1 MRCRLIHQARL
12 IVPLV
17 LICFI
22 QAGLAP
28 YRATAQANR
37 GLTQQ
42 DVERSI
48 REGIRFLK
56 SRQQADGSWNNTGF
70 DQHPTG
76 MCGLVTLAL
85 LTAGEDPKS
94 PTIQKALEYLRGFTA
109 DQLNSTYAVSLQ
121 TMALAAAEP
130 EADRLRL
137 MANVRWLEDAQIKP
151 ADRVSWPGT
160 WSYTARKTSQGDGSN
175 TQYALLG
182 LNAASEVGIPVK
194 PEVWKLSR
202 DYWSESQRRS
212 GGWAYTLASSGETG
226 SMTCA
231 GISSLIITGLR
242 RYQGTERLV
251 GDRIEACGAG
261 GFDKRVQGGIDWL
274 ASRFSVNA
282 NPGSPL
288 GIWKYYY
295 LYGIERAGRLSG
307 VRYFGAND
315 WYREGARELVA
326 EQDRLQGF
334 WRGSDNIE
342 RDPLIATSFALLFLA
357 KGRAP
362 VLVNKLKHAP
372 GVDWNNDTDDVR
384 NLVAVVSKDWN
395 HLMTWQVVDGERASL
410 EEMLQAPVL
419 FLNGHEAPVFS
430 AEGKQKLKQYVEQG
444 GFIFAE
450 ACCGR
455 KEFDQGFRLLVRE
468 LFPEADYELHP
479 LPPEHSIWRS
489 RHRLSPEVHPLE
501 GVEYG
506 CRTVIVYSP
515 GDLSCYWNQEESQ
528 PENPAV
534 IKARRVGQNVIDYA
548 TGRELPQDK
557 LAIREIRDFK
567 EDSAAKR
574 SVLHI
579 GKLRHTGD
587 WNIAPL
593 AVPNL
598 TSFLREKLKIDVVIN
613 HKELVPSDPSLVNYP
628 LLYIHGR
635 NAISFTSEDMEKL
648 RKHVDPGGGTI
659 FADAACGSPAFDAS
673 FRRLVAELFP
683 KNALE
688 PIPPEDEL
696 LTGKVG
702 YDLADIQ
709 YTKAA
714 GGQKGKPQ
722 LEGVKIGGKWVVIY
736 SKLDLG
742 CALERQAGL
751 ECKGYTY
758 ESALRITSNIVLY
771 ATLP

>member
-1 MRCRLIHQARL
+1 
-12 IVPLV
+12 
-17 LICFI
+17 
-22 QAGLAP
+22 
-28 YRATAQANR
+28 
-37 GLTQQ
+37 
-42 DVERSI
+42 
-48 REGIRFLK
+48 
-56 SRQQADGSWNNTGF
+56 
-70 DQHPTG
+70 
-76 MCGLVTLAL
+76 
-85 LTAGEDPKS
+85 
-94 PTIQKALEYLRGFTA
+94 
-109 DQLNSTYAVSLQ
+109 
-121 TMALAAAEP
+121 
-130 EADRLRL
+130 
-137 MANVRWLEDAQIKP
+137 
-151 ADRVSWPGT
+151 
-160 WSYTARKTSQGDGSN
+160 
-175 TQYALLG
+175 
-182 LNAASEVGIPVK
+182 
-194 PEVWKLSR
+194 
-202 DYWSESQRRS
+202 
-212 GGWAYTLASSGETG
+212 
-226 SMTCA
+226 
-231 GISSLIITGLR
+231 
-242 RYQGTERLV
+242 
-251 GDRIEACGAG
+251 
-261 GFDKRVQGGIDWL
+261 
-274 ASRFSVNA
+274 
-282 NPGSPL
+282 
-288 GIWKYYY
+288 
-295 LYGIERAGRLSG
+295 
-307 VRYFGAND
+307 
-315 WYREGARELVA
+315 
-326 EQDRLQGF
+326 
-334 WRGSDNIE
+334 
-342 RDPLIATSFALLFLA
+342 
-357 KGRAP
+357 
-362 VLVNKLKHAP
+362 
-372 GVDWNNDTDDVR
+372 
-384 NLVAVVSKDWN
+384 
-395 HLMTWQVVDGERASL
+395 
-410 EEMLQAPVL
+410 
-419 FLNGHEAPVFS
+419 
-430 AEGKQKLKQYVEQG
+430 
-444 GFIFAE
+444 
-450 ACCGR
+450 
-455 KEFDQGFRLLVRE
+455 
-468 LFPEADYELHP
+468 
-479 LPPEHSIWRS
+479 
-489 RHRLSPEVHPLE
+489 
-501 GVEYG
+501 
-506 CRTVIVYSP
+506 
-515 GDLSCYWNQEESQ
+515 CYWNQEESQ

-722 LEGVKIGGKWVVIY
+722 LEGVKVGGKWVVIY

-758 ESALRITSNIVLY
+758 ESALRITANIVLY